1 MKKEQYSNPAS
12 SVHPKRRKTI
22 RMELSLGM
30 AFVLLVLVWSGGYDV
45 ISRLVTDIRNAEVWY
60 EADRLTVRLLSALG
74 WLLIVWQFTKAVING
89 WKK

>member
-12 SVHPKRRKTI
+12 PVHLKRRKTI
-22 RMELSLGM
+22 RMELSLDM
-30 AFVLLVLVWSGGYDV
+30 AFVLLVLVWLGGCDV
-45 ISRLVTDIRNAEVWY
+45 IFRLVTDIRDAEVWY
-60 EADRLTVRLLSALG
+60 EADRLTDRLLSALG

>member
-12 SVHPKRRKTI
+12 PVHPKRRKTI
-22 RMELSLGM
+22 RMELSLDM
-30 AFVLLVLVWSGGYDV
+30 AFVLLVLVWLGGCDV
-45 ISRLVTDIRNAEVWY
+45 ISRLVTDIRDAEVWY

-74 WLLIVWQFTKAVING
+74 RLLIVWQFTKAVING